1 MKKIFCMALALVLC
15 LATMPM
21 PVMGQLAVTVVA
33 GMVGNPQGSPVA
45 GVKIVA
51 RNSSGKVISEAVTDS
66 RGQYAVRNLAPD
78 RYQITLDP
86 LNSPFK
92 GQTVVAAVGTEGL
105 TVNWMVS
112 QVAPAL
118 ATAAVGAS
126 GTGTPDEGRG
136 DVLALA
142 SVLAGFTVLGVGIGV
157 GTRDDDKKRTG
168 AVATASQ

>member
-1 MKKIFCMALALVLC
+1 MQKIFCMALALLLC

-21 PVMGQLAVTVVA
+21 RVMGQLAITEVA
-33 GMVGNPQGSPVA
+33 GMVVTSQGNPIA
-45 GVKIVA
+45 GVRIVA

-92 GQTVVAAVGTEGL
+92 GQTVVSAVGTEGL

-112 QVAPAL
+112 PVAPAL
-118 ATAAVGAS
+118 AMAAVGAS
-126 GTGTPDEGRG
+126 GTGTPDGWSPEVIG
-136 DVLALA
+136 AL
-142 SVLAGFTVLGVGIGV
+142 VVLGGAAVLLGMATGV
-157 GTRDDDKKRTG
+157 GANSDKRRG
-168 AVATASQ
+168 PVSSPSQ

>member
-1 MKKIFCMALALVLC
+1 MKKIFCLALALMLLC

-21 PVMGQLAVTVVA
+21 PVMGQLAITEVA
-33 GMVGNPQGSPVA
+33 GMAVTSQCNPVA

-51 RNSSGKVISEAVTDS
+51 RNLSGKVISETITGS
-66 RGQYAVRNLAPD
+66 QGQYGVRNLTPN

-92 GQTVVAAVGTEGL
+92 GQTVVSAVGPEGL

-118 ATAAVGAS
+118 ATAAVGAN
-126 GTGTPDEGRG
+126 GTGTPDGCSPE
-136 DVLALA
+136 
-142 SVLAGFTVLGVGIGV
+142 VLGAAVVLG
-157 GTRDDDKKRTG
+157 G
-168 AVATASQ
+168 AVVLLGIIRLSADSNKRRGPVSSPSL

>member
-1 MKKIFCMALALVLC
+1 MKKIFCLALALMLC

-21 PVMGQLAVTVVA
+21 PVMGQLAITEVA
-33 GMVGNPQGSPVA
+33 GMVVTSQCNPVA

-51 RNSSGKVISEAVTDS
+51 RNSSGKVISETITDS
-66 RGQYAVRNLAPD
+66 RGQYAVRNFAPD
-78 RYQITLDP
+78 RYQITLDA

-92 GQTVVAAVGTEGL
+92 GQTVVSAVGTEGL

-126 GTGTPDEGRG
+126 GTGTPDGCSPEVIGG
-136 DVLALA
+136 LM
-142 SVLAGFTVLGVGIGV
+142 VLGGAAVLLGIIGLSA
-157 GTRDDDKKRTG
+157 DSDKRRG
-168 AVATASQ
+168 PVSSPSL